1 MSKPKRP
8 TDINQRAKQ
17 IVDLATGGAS
27 EPTAK
32 AKNEAAAMLG
42 RLGGRASAAVRMDKI
57 PAKKRRQIAQ
67 NAAKAR
73 WNTKK

>member
-8 TDINQRAKQ
+8 SDINQRAKA
-17 IVDLATGGAS
+17 IVDLATGAAS

-57 PAKKRRQIAQ
+57 PAKKRQQIAK

-73 WNTKK
+73 WGKKS